1 VVCGIWSMAD
11 GPAATGRSDCTRPA
25 VLWQPT
31 HDGKQAFGRRSAS
44 WIFLWP
50 RIGPPSLP
58 CAESMTASGDARLAS
73 ELARRRRF
81 GGPAVEGASGLRS
94 IRPREAPDGASFAR
108 RCPSAAQGDDPGRGG
123 HGVLLRRRR
132 CAVQGGEVRGSGE
145 ENEAVRARRRMG
157 DTALKARAECR
168 APHGRLGRPAAA
180 AWTPGRGCL
189 WLS

>member
-1 VVCGIWSMAD
+1 MWLVHLCCVI
-11 GPAATGRSDCTRPA
+11 
-25 VLWQPT
+25 
-31 HDGKQAFGRRSAS
+31 AS
-44 WIFLWP
+44 FLVNMLFLN
-50 RIGPPSLP
+50 IK
-58 CAESMTASGDARLAS
+58 
-73 ELARRRRF
+73 
-81 GGPAVEGASGLRS
+81 SGLFIIRLFFSNSGMRS